1 MKPENCIEVKISTN
15 YLNNNYFYCSNYQDI
30 NNNTF
35 YTRDELNNI
44 KKQIKNILD
53 NKGDNKIG
61 ETLYM
66 GKGSSVPRHKMKI
79 FIEEN
84 KIKKTS
90 IIEKSDTVIFDKKII
105 KDIYNWFNIKEEIK
119 IAIIPFTAE
128 ICDYI
133 IARNS
138 KTLTSSSHG
147 ITTYIERYRKAFQ
160 QNKNLIF
167 RYDQYE
173 NFPLELR
180 KIMGNIKWKEYY
192 EQSGYRV
199 KNLQDVLDI
208 IQNYSKNP
216 HGNIIWDDYI
226 LEIINSEGID
236 LSEEYIDTLDSM
248 FASKQSD
255 NIRLA
260 VEMLSNV
267 NLEKFGLTV
276 VLLLNKWK
284 HVMSWGNGNTNNQ
297 AYKTLDRYFK
307 NKGINWKDD
316 YRPFSARLYKNYANN
331 EEAKKTIVSFLLGNI
346 NGYLSELKNKD
357 NGFIQINSIN
367 VELKSLK

>member
-1 MKPENCIEVKISTN
+1 MKPENCIEVKISTS
-15 YLNNNYFYCSNYQDI
+15 YHQNNYFYSNHYQDI
-30 NNNTF
+30 NSNTF
-35 YTRDELNNI
+35 YTRNELKNI
-44 KKQIKNILD
+44 QKQIKNILD
-53 NKGDNKIG
+53 NKGDNKMG

-105 KDIYNWFNIKEEIK
+105 KDIYNWFDVKEEVK

-133 IARNS
+133 TKYNS
-138 KTLTSSSHG
+138 RTLVSLNYGS
-147 ITTYIERYRKAFQ
+147 TTYIERFRNAFKQ
-160 QNKNLIF
+160 KKNLIF

-180 KIMGNIKWKEYY
+180 KIMGNIEWKEYF
-192 EQSGYRV
+192 EQNGYRV
-199 KNLQDVLDI
+199 KNLQDIWDI

-216 HGNIIWDDYI
+216 HGNIIWDDHI
-226 LEIINSEGID
+226 LETINSEGID
-236 LSEEYIDTLDSM
+236 LNEEYIDTLDSM

-276 VLLLNKWK
+276 ALLLNRWK

-316 YRPFSARLYKNYANN
+316 YRLFSAGLYKNYSDN
-331 EEAKKTIVSFLLGNI
+331 EEAKKIIVGFLLGNI
-346 NGYLSELKNKD
+346 NTYLSELKNKD
-357 NGFIQINSIN
+357 NGIIQIKDIN